1 MNYINSIIR
10 ILEIPPLRSY
20 NNVLTIRFKARIP
33 CLRNKI
39 EQDSIINCTVWGEL
53 AYDLVNYYQINDY
66 VLIEGYISILNNKD
80 KSKAIIPY
88 NLNITKLY
96 PFLFTFEAS
105 S

>member
-66 VLIEGYISILNNKD
+66 LLIEGYISVLNNED
-80 KSKAIIPY
+80 KSIIPY